1 MRFRGWFPPQRAL
14 LRGRVDRYKFVFSGR
29 DGRILRE
36 KSLRNVENVSQA
48 FSRDIGSPVCSIAIV
63 LPLDRAWSEPFPLT
77 SLSSLPRCS
86 IVIKA
91 RRIERQAT
99 ALGLAV
105 IKRIDCR
112 EIAHVTRANRSIQL
126 SFNFRDENSKERKD
140 E

>member
-63 LPLDRAWSEPFPLT
+63 LPLDRAWSEP
-77 SLSSLPRCS
+77 
-86 IVIKA
+86 
-91 RRIERQAT
+91 
-99 ALGLAV
+99 
-105 IKRIDCR
+105 
-112 EIAHVTRANRSIQL
+112 L
-126 SFNFRDENSKERKD
+126 SFDVPFFPSALFNRNQSAEDRATSNCTRISRN
-140 E
+140 